1 MGLFRRKRGAEA
13 DEPVDLDARSPQ
25 TGLKYKDLLVLG
37 QLMQAGA
44 DLTQPRHVLHFLYF
58 TDQTAAVAASEEA
71 GVRGFETDVREP
83 SPPEIEEWS
92 LVCEQHG
99 VVLDPPTV
107 RDQGDFFDDL
117 AERHGG
123 AYDGWEASV

>member
-1 MGLFRRKRGAEA
+1 MALFRRKR
-13 DEPVDLDARSPQ
+13 DEPVDLDARSPD

-37 QLMQAGA
+37 QLMKAGA

-58 TDQTAAVAASEEA
+58 PDQAVAFAASEEA
-71 GVRGFETDVREP
+71 LQQGFTVDVREP
-83 SPPEIEEWS
+83 LPQQPDQWS

-107 RDQGDFFDDL
+107 VEHGDFFDGL

-123 AYDGWEASV
+123 EYDGWEASVR